1 MSEYKPTI
9 VLNVR
14 RWYNKQ
20 SGDVEYS
27 MRIVT
32 PFPLRDGIMRGFTVM
47 RRNYSSH
54 LDEPLFAID
63 EAKMLLA
70 QHGYAVHGEYVFVYD
85 LAHVERKRDL
95 HAGFVRPVTFG
106 DILPKEAAL

>member
-32 PFPLRDGIMRGFTVM
+32 PFPLRDGIMRGLTVM
-47 RRNYSSH
+47 RRHYSSH
-54 LDEPLFAID
+54 LDEPLFAVS

-70 QHGYAVHGEYVFVYD
+70 HNGYPTHDDYEFVYD

-95 HAGFVRPVTFG
+95 HTGWVRPLTFTTL
-106 DILPKEAAL
+106 LPQEA